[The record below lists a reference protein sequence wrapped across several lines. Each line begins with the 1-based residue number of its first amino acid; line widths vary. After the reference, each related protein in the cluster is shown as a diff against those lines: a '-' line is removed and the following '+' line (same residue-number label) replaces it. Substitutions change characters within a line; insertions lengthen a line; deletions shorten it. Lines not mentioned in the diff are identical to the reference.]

1 MPPPRPSGQAPA
13 STEPGDRPPALP
25 PPRASLFMPALG
37 SPAALWP
44 LGATMA
50 TRRPARPRLA
60 RSVARARGP
69 KQARRCA
76 PPTARTRATQGSA
89 RAGHGLGCGRAR
101 TLAARASNKVEEK
114 LGDVEGAGG
123 KVEDDLGARL
133 GLQVELLHLW
143 GGGWSAG
150 ESLSSLRRTSFQRQS
165 RIALRLEPSFL
176 CAGGFEWSEP
186 RT

>member
-1 MPPPRPSGQAPA
+1 MPLAARHQA
-13 STEPGDRPPALP
+13 
-25 PPRASLFMPALG
+25 
-37 SPAALWP
+37 
-44 LGATMA
+44 
-50 TRRPARPRLA
+50 
-60 RSVARARGP
+60 
-69 KQARRCA
+69 
-76 PPTARTRATQGSA
+76 ARTRALQGSA
-89 RAGHGLGCGRAR
+89 RAGHGLGCGRER

-150 ESLSSLRRTSFQRQS
+150 GSLSSLRIRRVAQGKGTGV
-165 RIALRLEPSFL
+165 RLEPSRL

-186 RT
+186 RAL